1 MGNMEG
7 WDLALLA
14 AAGYMAVTALVRMMI
29 KQRDRLVA
37 QLSKEAAK
45 EQRVKK
51 NQQRLE
57 EAQQRHEEAL
67 RRRTG

>member
-7 WDLALLA
+7 WDIALLA

-29 KQRDRLVA
+29 RQRDRLVA

-45 EQRVKK
+45 QQNLKK
-51 NQQRLE
+51 AQQRKE
-57 EAQQRHEEAL
+57 EAQ
-67 RRRTG
+67 RRQTA